1 MTPEFGFLALIF
13 AFLFSLGLGVLPL
26 LGYYRQHAG
35 LMRLARPM
43 GLGAAA
49 FLVLSFAV
57 LTASFVLDDFTIRY
71 VVNHSN
77 SAMPVYYKIS
87 GVWGGHEGSMLLWVM
102 ILSFWIVAVATFS
115 KKLPLDMLAVVMSV
129 MGLVLAAFNAFLI
142 FTSNPFARVL
152 PFPPLD
158 GRDLNPLLQD
168 PGLIFHP
175 PMLYMGYVGFSV
187 AFAFAIAALLIGRL
201 DSAWARWSRPWTNI
215 AWVFM
220 TLGIALGSWWAYYE
234 LGWGGWW
241 FWDPV
246 ENASLIPWLLGTA
259 LIHSLAATDK
269 RGVYKGWT
277 VLLAISTFSM
287 TLLGTFLVRS
297 GVLTSVHSFANDPA
311 RGAFILAIFAVFTVG
326 SLLLYAVRLPALK
339 SNARFEWLSREMF
352 LLGNNLVLTLYTV
365 IIVLLT
371 FAPVVN
377 DLLGLRTISIGAPW
391 FNDITTVLAPLLVLL
406 LGVGQWVRWK
416 KHDQQPIVKWAA
428 YALLLAVAMAVL
440 CNWLYSGQFDWR
452 VMLGLSMAWWLAL
465 STLKTLYDSTRQAS
479 NVVLGLRKLSRSY
492 YGMIVGHL
500 GLLVLI
506 VGVTMATQYERQM
519 DVRMGPGDRQ
529 SLGDWTFEFAEYA
542 EGVGANFETQMG
554 YFNLY
559 RNDLPAGDLLAEKRF
574 YPVAGQLMTQAGIL
588 GQLNRDLYVSMGEQL
603 DADGRDWAVRLH
615 VKPFIRWIWLGAI
628 IMALGA
634 GLAVTDKRYRR
645 IKFGGA

>member
-1 MTPEFGFLALIF
+1 MLPEFGFLALIF
-13 AFLFSLGLGVLPL
+13 AFLFSLALGVLPL

-35 LMRLARPM
+35 LMRLARPL
-43 GLGAAA
+43 GLGAMA
-49 FLVLSFAV
+49 FLILSFGV
-57 LTASFVLDDFTIRY
+57 LTWNFLNDDFTVRY

-77 SAMPVYYKIS
+77 SMLPWYYKVS
-87 GVWGGHEGSMLLWVM
+87 AVWGGHEGSMLLWVM
-102 ILSFWIVAVATFS
+102 ILSFWIVAVAAFS
-115 KKLPLDMLAVVMSV
+115 KKLPLDMLAVVMSM

-142 FTSNPFARVL
+142 FTSNPFDRVL
-152 PFPPLD
+152 PFPPAD

-168 PGLIFHP
+168 PGLILHP

-187 AFAFAIAALLIGRL
+187 AFAFAISALLIGRL
-201 DSAWARWSRPWTNI
+201 DSAWARWSRPWTNV

-297 GVLTSVHSFANDPA
+297 GVLNSVHAFANDPS
-311 RGAFILAIFAVFTVG
+311 RGFFILLIFAVFTGG
-326 SLLLYAVRLPALK
+326 SLLLYALRLPALQAG
-339 SNARFEWLSREMF
+339 ARFQWVSREMF
-352 LLGNNLVLTLYTV
+352 LLGNNLMLTLYTV
-365 IIVLLT
+365 IIILLT

-377 DLLGLRTISIGAPW
+377 DLLGLRTISIGPPW

-416 KHDQQPIVKWAA
+416 KHDLKPVMRWSAWALIA
-428 YALLLAVAMAVL
+428 SVALAVL
-440 CNWLYSGQFDWR
+440 CNWLYAQHINWR
-452 VMLGLSMAWWLAL
+452 VVLGLSLAWWLAL
-465 STLKTLYDSTRQAS
+465 STLKTLYDSTHKAA
-479 NVVLGLRKLSRSY
+479 NPLLGLRKLSRSY
-492 YGMIVGHL
+492 YGMILGHV
-500 GLLVLI
+500 GLLVMI
-506 VGVTMATQYERQM
+506 VGVTMATQYEAHQ
-519 DVRMGPGDRQ
+519 DVRMAPGDRYA
-529 SLGDWTFEFAEYA
+529 LGNWTFEFREYDERA
-542 EGVGANFETQMG
+542 VANYETQMAF
-554 YFNLY
+554 FNLY
-559 RNDLPAGDLLAEKRF
+559 RNGRPAGELLAEKRF

-588 GQLNRDLYVSMGEQL
+588 GQLNRDLYVSMGEPL
-603 DADGRDWAVRLH
+603 TADRETWSVRLH
-615 VKPFIRWIWLGAI
+615 VKPFVRWIWLGSI

-634 GLAVTDKRYRR
+634 GLAILDKRYRR
-645 IKFGGA
+645 IKLGET